1 MFGHKEPEDFSM
13 ADSTQ
18 NTRGSAYFEEVLA
31 KFTSLDF
38 TSDIDENRLGELSSI
53 APILRNFKDSFCEV
67 LLEVK
72 INSMLISKASDELN
86 KTSRTMRD
94 QVIHISEFAANVSHS
109 TSEMNANLSTVSAAT
124 EELSINM
131 SSISDAASVSRDHIN
146 MISESTHQLTD
157 AAREIAVSTDR
168 ATQVSNR
175 AQQQVSDTSSK
186 VALLE
191 AAAKEIDVVT
201 ATISEISDQTK
212 LLALNAT
219 IEAARAG
226 EAGKGFAVVAKE
238 VKDLALQTSQATR
251 NIQEKIAI
259 IQNATREATKAMT
272 GISDVINEVNDVVT
286 TIAAA
291 SEEQSVTTQNIAQSI
306 LDTTNRIDDMTTNV
320 EQGAQAVQ
328 DVNMSIS
335 DSAKLARSVADSLL
349 EVDRESSQTMTDAV
363 RSYALALEVT
373 SHNSEMARTA
383 SLFNLPREYEDRTR
397 NIPSELCRF
406 TKTFDVSVDQY
417 NRDHLR
423 IFEYINEIHSHVKSG
438 SNNAVILPVLKSFST
453 FTTEHFAREEEV
465 FIKTNYAAYPGHREI
480 HEKLLGEVRDV
491 IRKLESNEYVDL
503 IEVMVFLKK
512 WLIDHI
518 YAVDKKYGPWLN
530 ECGIH

>member
-1 MFGHKEPEDFSM
+1 MFGNSVEPAELKTVTS
-13 ADSTQ
+13 S
-18 NTRGSAYFEEVLA
+18 GGGISYFEEILEQ
-31 KFTSLDF
+31 FCQLDF
-38 TSDIDENRLGELSSI
+38 VTPIDEQRLGELKPL
-53 APILRNFKDSFCEV
+53 APILRKFKDGFCEV

-72 INSMLISKASDELN
+72 INSSLISKAGDELN
-86 KTSRTMRD
+86 RTSRTMRD
-94 QVIHISEFAANVSHS
+94 QVIHISQFAADVSSS

-146 MISESTHQLTD
+146 MISESTHQLTE

-175 AQQQVSDTSSK
+175 AQIQVNDTSEK

-191 AAAKEIDVVT
+191 SAAREIDVVT

-226 EAGKGFAVVAKE
+226 DAGKGFAVVAKE
-238 VKDLALQTSQATR
+238 VKDLALQTSQATK
-251 NIQEKIAI
+251 NIQQKIAI
-259 IQNATREATKAMT
+259 IQNATKEATKAMI

-328 DVNMSIS
+328 EVNVSIS
-335 DSAKLARSVADSLL
+335 DSAKLARSVSDALK

-373 SHNSEMARTA
+373 SHNSEMERT
-383 SLFNLPREYEDRTR
+383 SHLFRLPGEYEDKMR
-397 NIPSELCRF
+397 NISSELCRF
-406 TKTFDVSVDQY
+406 TKSFDVSVDQY
-417 NRDHLR
+417 NRDHIR
-423 IFEYINEIHSHVKSG
+423 IFDYINEIHKHVKSSS
-438 SNNAVILPVLKSFST
+438 SNDIILPVLRNLST
-453 FTTEHFAREEEV
+453 FTTEHFAREEES
-465 FIKTNYAAYPGHREI
+465 FIKTNYAAYPGHKEI
-480 HEKLLGEVRDV
+480 HEKLLGEIRDV
-491 IRKLESNEYVDL
+491 IQKLERKETVDL
-503 IEVMVFLKK
+503 IEIMVFLKK

-518 YAVDKKYGPWLN
+518 
-530 ECGIH
+530 